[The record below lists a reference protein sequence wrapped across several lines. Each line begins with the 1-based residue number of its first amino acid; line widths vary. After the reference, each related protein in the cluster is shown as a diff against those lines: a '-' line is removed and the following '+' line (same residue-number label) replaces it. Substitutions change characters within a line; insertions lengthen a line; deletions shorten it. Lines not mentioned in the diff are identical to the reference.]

1 MYDSTLAPNKRRALP
16 SDDVIVGILT
26 DLSVA
31 NQKNHGKDEF
41 VENKNIRLDPENIA
55 NVSPQQAL
63 HTLLITTLVLS
74 HIVCG
79 LPVIPIP
86 GQSR

>member
-1 MYDSTLAPNKRRALP
+1 MYDPTLAPNKRRVLP

-41 VENKNIRLDPENIA
+41 MENKNIRLDPENIA

-63 HTLLITTLVLS
+63 HTLPITALVLS

-79 LPVIPIP
+79 LPVILIP